1 MLSTK
6 KVTYN
11 SGYQKD
17 EIGIYPDISDLD
29 YIRSSNRTAV
39 YISPINTMNTLIDR
53 ILLINN
59 LENLYGKPQDLYN
72 DRYTYLTSLK
82 SEVENFLANYD
93 MDLGSNM
100 KSFFDILER
109 GYSENIINFIVD
121 NLIPAKCQTIAGI
134 FIGNDKLYDKK
145 YK

>member
-29 YIRSSNRTAV
+29 YIRSSNRTAI
-39 YISPINTMNTLIDR
+39 YISPINAMNTLIDR

-121 NLIPAKCQTIAGI
+121 NLIPAKNQTIAGI